1 MGNTDVK
8 TYWSDSKTVI
18 AVAAATAFT
27 GMLIS
32 LYGIKKHAEHYN
44 APRAQKYI
52 VRIIFVVPVFAG
64 MFSFLKFEES
74 VLLLYCPSLI
84 ICDVV

>member
-1 MGNTDVK
+1 MSSTEK

-18 AVAAATAFT
+18 AIAVVTAFT

-32 LYGIKKHAEHYN
+32 LYGIKKHAEHYH
-44 APRAQKYI
+44 APRTQKYI

-64 MFSFLKFEES
+64 MCVFFET
-74 VLLLYCPSLI
+74 
-84 ICDVV
+84 